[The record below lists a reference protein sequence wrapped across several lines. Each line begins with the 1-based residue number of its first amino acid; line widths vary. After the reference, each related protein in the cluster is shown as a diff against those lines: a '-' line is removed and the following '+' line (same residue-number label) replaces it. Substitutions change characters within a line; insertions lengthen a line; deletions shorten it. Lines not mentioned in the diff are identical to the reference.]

1 MEMVSAAKR
10 IRITPNTRRSNKMGE
25 IVKSRK
31 RQNSDYQKMEDD
43 IEFLIDVKRP
53 KLCSTDASDDRSSPD
68 ILMQI
73 KDIDLDSAQGEV
85 EVKSTGEKKAEGNKK
100 GAPTKKKTEEKVT
113 EDTREMNRRSPNG
126 FLLPDPLPKGETL
139 TDTIKQ
145 VGNRRYS

>member
-1 MEMVSAAKR
+1 MGAKR

-31 RQNSDYQKMEDD
+31 RHHSDYQKVEDD

-73 KDIDLDSAQGEV
+73 KDIDLDSA
-85 EVKSTGEKKAEGNKK
+85 KGEKEIKLTEKKKLEGNQSA
-100 GAPTKKKTEEKVT
+100 APTKKTEEKV
-113 EDTREMNRRSPNG
+113 
-126 FLLPDPLPKGETL
+126 
-139 TDTIKQ
+139 
-145 VGNRRYS
+145 

>member
-10 IRITPNTRRSNKMGE
+10 IKITPSERRSNKMGE
-25 IVKSRK
+25 IIKSRK
-31 RQNSDYQKMEDD
+31 RHHSDYQQVEDD

-53 KLCSTDASDDRSSPD
+53 KLCSSDPSEDRSSPD

-73 KDIDLDSAQGEV
+73 KDIELETTKEQKMSEPTGQKT
-85 EVKSTGEKKAEGNKK
+85 VKGNQSC
-100 GAPTKKKTEEKVT
+100 APQKKTEEKVT

-145 VGNRRYS
+145 VGSLNFC